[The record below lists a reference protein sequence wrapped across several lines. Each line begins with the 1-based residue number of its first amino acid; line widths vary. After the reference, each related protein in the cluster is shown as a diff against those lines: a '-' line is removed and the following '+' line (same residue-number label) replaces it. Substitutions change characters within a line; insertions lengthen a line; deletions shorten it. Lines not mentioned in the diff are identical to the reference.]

1 MKKTK
6 IKNEIRN
13 SATNHRSKKDYLGYY
28 KQLYANK
35 LSRWNISNTKKIQ
48 TTEIGNRTRKSELI
62 YKN

>member
-1 MKKTK
+1 MKEETLWPTTGVKKT
-6 IKNEIRN
+6 
-13 SATNHRSKKDYLGYY
+13 TWDYY

-35 LSRWNISNTKKIQ
+35 LSRWNINNTKKIQ